1 MMRISLFTINYS
13 LVSYP
18 MRLSVSCDFSQ
29 ELTVS
34 VGGVPE
40 YLALE
45 GMLSMEGPHKS
56 QMDGIVVVS

>member
-18 MRLSVSCDFSQ
+18 MRLSVSCDCSQ
-29 ELTVS
+29 ELKVS
-34 VGGVPE
+34 LGGVPE
-40 YLALE
+40 YLGLE

-56 QMDGIVVVS
+56 QMDGVVIVS